1 LCVPAM
7 AVATD
12 VSDLSYASIKRLAS
26 DYQQRKAAFM
36 QLGAF
41 REWIVAP
48 AECEGFKG
56 EDYDRPM
63 RIES

>member
-1 LCVPAM
+1 MP
-7 AVATD
+7 AVAVTTD
-12 VSDLSYASIKRLAS
+12 VSDLSYASIKQLAS

-48 AECEGFKG
+48 VECEAFKG
-56 EDYDRPM
+56 EDYDRPT
-63 RIES
+63 RLVK